1 VRLALFPGDANGAHL
16 MLNGKVII
24 VTGGGSGIGRAAAK
38 LFAQAGAKVVVVD
51 RVAEGG
57 LSVVAE
63 IEQDGGTA
71 AFQQIDITVEDAVK
85 RMVAT
90 AVSSFG
96 RISGAFNNAGIEMKL
111 DSFANLSSADFDRG
125 IEINLKGCFLCMKY
139 EIAAMCETGG
149 GAIVNTSSAVGA
161 LGVQFAAEY
170 VAAKHGVVGLTR
182 AAAAE
187 AKATGVRVN
196 AVLPTLTNTPMI
208 ARIANSAGF
217 VGHDEAEAN
226 LKRHTIGRF
235 AEPEDVAR
243 AAKWLLSDESAFI
256 NGVLL
261 PVDGGYMAR

>member
-1 VRLALFPGDANGAHL
+1 

-38 LFAQAGAKVVVVD
+38 LFAQAGARLVVVD

-57 LSVVAE
+57 LSIVAE
-63 IEQDGGTA
+63 IERDGGTA
-71 AFQQIDITVEDAVK
+71 VFQQVDISVEDAVK

-96 RISGAFNNAGIEMKL
+96 RIDGAFNNAGIEMKL
-111 DSFANLSSADFDRG
+111 DSFADLSGADFDRG

-139 EIAAMCETGG
+139 EIAAMRETGG

-161 LGVQFAAEY
+161 LGVQLGAEY

-182 AAAAE
+182 AASTE

-196 AVLPTLTNTPMI
+196 AVLPSLTHTPMI
-208 ARIANSAGF
+208 ARLAKSTKFGIAN
-217 VGHDEAEAN
+217 DEAEAN